1 MCKLLIYL
9 TIQRMSEWVVIKDQV
24 NTDLF
29 VLLLLVL
36 CIIWLLLVYRRLVYS
51 LKMNPLAYVR
61 IIMLMTTLIKSTLRM
76 TLIATLRH
84 LLKERDQLSNGLST
98 TKCINTNNCIPMFFK
113 IALCDT
119 ATFKSVIWNR
129 VWLINPNNE
138 INNHIASYH
147 LLKRNE

>member
-51 LKMNPLAYVR
+51 LKLNLLAYVR
-61 IIMLMTTLIKSTLRM
+61 IIWLMTTLIKSTLCM

-84 LLKERDQLSNGLST
+84 LLKERDQLSNGLHT
-98 TKCINTNNCIPMFFK
+98 IKYINTNNCIPMFFK
-113 IALCDT
+113 IAICDT

-138 INNHIASYH
+138 IINHIASYH
-147 LLKRNE
+147 